1 MPLTQYPNYGRAVGM
16 GATAWWTKVITDT
29 FTPLLPQSQQRKP
42 LPVGL
47 APALLHRFSSADG
60 YQEPSPGLRTLFRR
74 LRSISADS
82 SATASVDRNP
92 SKASPF
98 DQVIVGAII
107 NSDDRVPDILTSFG
121 LRVSPLRFGTGS
133 HEAREGP
140 RTADDIDFTCISD
153 DVNHEKPDTNIFQA
167 ADGLAKGIIDL
178 KKKTTSTESN
188 NADDNNWVR
197 IHVGDEYKHD
207 VDGALGAGWIP
218 VWIPEMG
225 GQTGQGYVVPRPDSH
240 YDVEGK
246 YLDVVSLDV
255 GSIVGVS
262 LVDVFRDNSPSH
274 AESKK
279 LVIKCTSLEVLVDWL
294 SGRR

>member
-1 MPLTQYPNYGRAVGM
+1 
-16 GATAWWTKVITDT
+16 
-29 FTPLLPQSQQRKP
+29 
-42 LPVGL
+42 
-47 APALLHRFSSADG
+47 
-60 YQEPSPGLRTLFRR
+60 
-74 LRSISADS
+74 
-82 SATASVDRNP
+82 
-92 SKASPF
+92 
-98 DQVIVGAII
+98 
-107 NSDDRVPDILTSFG
+107 
-121 LRVSPLRFGTGS
+121 
-133 HEAREGP
+133 
-140 RTADDIDFTCISD
+140 DIDFTCISD
-153 DVNHEKPDTNIFQA
+153 DVGHEKLDTNIFQA